1 MRRVFGILM
10 EDSSLFNNQQEN
22 ALPMWFKK
30 WKLFFV
36 NKKDASVSIVKY
48 NFRNAFYRRALIV
61 FGLDPPEVQGF
72 LFFKISRYNFR

>member
-1 MRRVFGILM
+1 MLCQCGLK
-10 EDSSLFNNQQEN
+10 SGNY
-22 ALPMWFKK
+22 
-30 WKLFFV
+30 FFV
-36 NKKDASVSIVKY
+36 NKKDASLNIVKY